1 MPYDTYTIEEL
12 RCDSNK
18 GMTLIPAFDV
28 VVSRNKTV
36 IDLGTLTDEYEPEI
50 TIHTTAAD
58 KATGEKSIVAG
69 KSVTIVDTV
78 TLDGLKKVQMTAYR
92 DFGRKQKR
100 EVSLEYLISET
111 PLEPFTT
118 DTYFEQYDQPTVFA
132 VKGQEIVVASK
143 RLADALLKLTE
154 QRRNVLF
161 LYFFFGYT
169 DAQIGK
175 EYGRNRS
182 TANYWKLA
190 ALKQLRKEM
199 ERLEHE
205 EQEADTL

>member
-1 MPYDTYTIEEL
+1 
-12 RCDSNK
+12 
-18 GMTLIPAFDV
+18 
-28 VVSRNKTV
+28 
-36 IDLGTLTDEYEPEI
+36 
-50 TIHTTAAD
+50 
-58 KATGEKSIVAG
+58 
-69 KSVTIVDTV
+69 
-78 TLDGLKKVQMTAYR
+78 MTAYR

-118 DTYFEQYDQPTVFA
+118 DTYFEQYDQPTFFA

-205 EQEADTL
+205 EQEADTLEVIEKAVAGEPEAIELVLQHYSPRIKYLSKYRGYINDDIQDRLKTQLIKAILQFRFDR

>member
-1 MPYDTYTIEEL
+1 MIYSEEYKEHIEYTFA
-12 RCDSNK
+12 
-18 GMTLIPAFDV
+18 AFCRV
-28 VVSRNKTV
+28 V
-36 IDLGTLTDEYEPEI
+36 L
-50 TIHTTAAD
+50 HHAA
-58 KATGEKSIVAG
+58 
-69 KSVTIVDTV
+69 
-78 TLDGLKKVQMTAYR
+78 MNAYR

-100 EVSLEYLISET
+100 EVSLEYLMSET
-111 PLEPFTT
+111 PFEPFTT
-118 DTYFEQYDQPTVFA
+118 DTYFKQYDQLTIFV

-143 RLADALLKLTE
+143 QLADALLRLSE

-199 ERLEHE
+199 EKSEHE
-205 EQEADTL
+205 EQEADTF

>member
-1 MPYDTYTIEEL
+1 MSYSEEYKEHIEYTFA
-12 RCDSNK
+12 
-18 GMTLIPAFDV
+18 AFCRV
-28 VVSRNKTV
+28 VLYN
-36 IDLGTLTDEYEPEI
+36 
-50 TIHTTAAD
+50 AA
-58 KATGEKSIVAG
+58 
-69 KSVTIVDTV
+69 
-78 TLDGLKKVQMTAYR
+78 MTAYH
-92 DFGRKQKR
+92 DFERKRKR

-111 PLEPFTT
+111 SFEPFTT
-118 DTYFEQYDQPTVFA
+118 DTYFEQYDQPTVFTA
-132 VKGQEIVVASK
+132 KGQEIVVTSK

-154 QRRNVLF
+154 QRRTVLF

-175 EYGRNRS
+175 KYGRSRS

-205 EQEADTL
+205 GQEADTF

>member
-1 MPYDTYTIEEL
+1 MMIYSEEYKEHIEHTFAAFCKVVL
-12 RCDSNK
+12 RN
-18 GMTLIPAFDV
+18 
-28 VVSRNKTV
+28 
-36 IDLGTLTDEYEPEI
+36 
-50 TIHTTAAD
+50 AAI
-58 KATGEKSIVAG
+58 S
-69 KSVTIVDTV
+69 
-78 TLDGLKKVQMTAYR
+78 AYR

-111 PLEPFTT
+111 SFEPFTT
-118 DTYFEQYDQPTVFA
+118 DTYFEQYDQPTVFV

-143 RLADALLKLTE
+143 RLACALLKLSE
-154 QRRNVLF
+154 QRRNVLL

-169 DAQIGK
+169 DTQIGK

-199 ERLEHE
+199 ERLEHD

>member
-1 MPYDTYTIEEL
+1 MMRYSEQFMEHIEYAFNAFCKIVL
-12 RCDSNK
+12 RN
-18 GMTLIPAFDV
+18 
-28 VVSRNKTV
+28 
-36 IDLGTLTDEYEPEI
+36 
-50 TIHTTAAD
+50 AAI
-58 KATGEKSIVAG
+58 S
-69 KSVTIVDTV
+69 
-78 TLDGLKKVQMTAYR
+78 AYR
-92 DFGRKQKR
+92 DFERKQKR

-111 PLEPFTT
+111 SFEAFST
-118 DTYFEQYDQPTVFA
+118 DTYFEQYDQPTIFV

-154 QRRNVLF
+154 QRQNVLF
-161 LYFFFGYT
+161 LYFFFGLT
-169 DAQIGK
+169 DTQIGK

-182 TANYWKLA
+182 TTNYWKLT

>member
-1 MPYDTYTIEEL
+1 MIYSEEYKEHIEYTFA
-12 RCDSNK
+12 
-18 GMTLIPAFDV
+18 AFCKV
-28 VVSRNKTV
+28 VLYN
-36 IDLGTLTDEYEPEI
+36 
-50 TIHTTAAD
+50 AA
-58 KATGEKSIVAG
+58 
-69 KSVTIVDTV
+69 
-78 TLDGLKKVQMTAYR
+78 MTAYR

-111 PLEPFTT
+111 PFEPFTT
-118 DTYFEQYDQPTVFA
+118 DTYFEQYDQLTVFV
-132 VKGQEIVVASK
+132 VKGQEIVIANK
-143 RLADALLKLTE
+143 RLANALSKLIE

-205 EQEADTL
+205 E

>member
-1 MPYDTYTIEEL
+1 MMIYLEEYKEHIEYTFA
-12 RCDSNK
+12 
-18 GMTLIPAFDV
+18 AFCKV
-28 VVSRNKTV
+28 VLHN
-36 IDLGTLTDEYEPEI
+36 
-50 TIHTTAAD
+50 AAI
-58 KATGEKSIVAG
+58 S
-69 KSVTIVDTV
+69 
-78 TLDGLKKVQMTAYR
+78 AYR
-92 DFGRKQKR
+92 NYGRKQKR

-111 PLEPFTT
+111 SFEPFTT
-118 DTYFEQYDQPTVFA
+118 DTYFEQSDQPTFFV

-143 RLADALLKLTE
+143 RLSGALLKLSE
-154 QRRNVLF
+154 QRRNVLL

-190 ALKQLRKEM
+190 ALKQLQKEM

-205 EQEADTL
+205 EQETDTF

>member
-1 MPYDTYTIEEL
+1 MIYSEEYKEHIEYTFA
-12 RCDSNK
+12 
-18 GMTLIPAFDV
+18 AFCRV
-28 VVSRNKTV
+28 VLYN
-36 IDLGTLTDEYEPEI
+36 
-50 TIHTTAAD
+50 AA
-58 KATGEKSIVAG
+58 
-69 KSVTIVDTV
+69 
-78 TLDGLKKVQMTAYR
+78 MNAYR

-111 PLEPFTT
+111 PFEPFTT
-118 DTYFEQYDQPTVFA
+118 DTYFEQYDQPIIFV
-132 VKGQEIVVASK
+132 VRGQEIVVASK
-143 RLADALLKLTE
+143 RLANALLKLSE

-161 LYFFFGYT
+161 LYFFFGFT

-205 EQEADTL
+205 K

>member
-1 MPYDTYTIEEL
+1 MMRYSEQFMEHIEYAFNAFCKIVL
-12 RCDSNK
+12 RN
-18 GMTLIPAFDV
+18 
-28 VVSRNKTV
+28 
-36 IDLGTLTDEYEPEI
+36 
-50 TIHTTAAD
+50 AAI
-58 KATGEKSIVAG
+58 G
-69 KSVTIVDTV
+69 
-78 TLDGLKKVQMTAYR
+78 AYR
-92 DFGRKQKR
+92 DFERKQKR

-111 PLEPFTT
+111 SFEAFST
-118 DTYFEQYDQPTVFA
+118 DTYFEQYDQPTIFV

-154 QRRNVLF
+154 QRQNILF
-161 LYFFFGYT
+161 LYFFFGLT
-169 DAQIGK
+169 DTQIGK

-182 TANYWKLA
+182 TTNYWKLT

>member
-1 MPYDTYTIEEL
+1 
-12 RCDSNK
+12 
-18 GMTLIPAFDV
+18 
-28 VVSRNKTV
+28 
-36 IDLGTLTDEYEPEI
+36 
-50 TIHTTAAD
+50 
-58 KATGEKSIVAG
+58 
-69 KSVTIVDTV
+69 
-78 TLDGLKKVQMTAYR
+78 MTAYR

-169 DAQIGK
+169 
-175 EYGRNRS
+175 ERSNRKRVWAKQKYS
-182 TANYWKLA
+182 KLLEISGTKTAA
-190 ALKQLRKEM
+190 KEM

>member
-1 MPYDTYTIEEL
+1 MIYSEEYKEHIEYTFA
-12 RCDSNK
+12 
-18 GMTLIPAFDV
+18 AFCRV
-28 VVSRNKTV
+28 VLYN
-36 IDLGTLTDEYEPEI
+36 
-50 TIHTTAAD
+50 AA
-58 KATGEKSIVAG
+58 
-69 KSVTIVDTV
+69 
-78 TLDGLKKVQMTAYR
+78 MTAYR

-100 EVSLEYLISET
+100 EVSLDYLISET

-118 DTYFEQYDQPTVFA
+118 DTYFEQYDQPTVFV
-132 VKGQEIVVASK
+132 VKGQKFVVANK
-143 RLADALLKLTE
+143 RLADALLKLSE

-169 DAQIGK
+169 DAQIGE

-205 EQEADTL
+205 EQETDTF

>member
-1 MPYDTYTIEEL
+1 MIYSEEYKEHIEYAFAAFCKVVL
-12 RCDSNK
+12 RN
-18 GMTLIPAFDV
+18 
-28 VVSRNKTV
+28 
-36 IDLGTLTDEYEPEI
+36 
-50 TIHTTAAD
+50 AAI
-58 KATGEKSIVAG
+58 S
-69 KSVTIVDTV
+69 
-78 TLDGLKKVQMTAYR
+78 AYR

-111 PLEPFTT
+111 LFEPFTT
-118 DTYFEQYDQPTVFA
+118 DTYFEQYDQPTVFV

-143 RLADALLKLTE
+143 RLAGALLKLSE

-169 DAQIGK
+169 DVQIGK

-190 ALKQLRKEM
+190 VLKQLRKEM

-205 EQEADTL
+205 EQEADTF

>member
-1 MPYDTYTIEEL
+1 
-12 RCDSNK
+12 
-18 GMTLIPAFDV
+18 
-28 VVSRNKTV
+28 
-36 IDLGTLTDEYEPEI
+36 
-50 TIHTTAAD
+50 
-58 KATGEKSIVAG
+58 
-69 KSVTIVDTV
+69 
-78 TLDGLKKVQMTAYR
+78 MTAYR

-118 DTYFEQYDQPTVFA
+118 DTYFEQYDQPTFFA

-175 EYGRNRS
+175 KVWKKQKYSELLEISSIKTVTKRNGEIR
-182 TANYWKLA
+182 T
-190 ALKQLRKEM
+190 
-199 ERLEHE
+199 
-205 EQEADTL
+205 